1 MSQSHTDGAL
11 EYYGQLKQDLEC
23 LEYFKNKKNGFF
35 VDIGAGNGK
44 DLSNTYLLEKNF
56 GWKGI
61 CVEPLKDPFTLCK
74 NLRTNSQCYETCVYD
89 KVGEVEFS
97 YIPGSSGES
106 YMYSGISEEIKHHQS
121 RVNSDSHKVFLPAT
135 TLTNLLDESNAP
147 ETIDFLSI
155 DTEGS
160 EAKILGA
167 LDHSKYKFRY
177 ITVEHNYVPQQRSD
191 IRIVLQKYG
200 YKFLKENQ
208 WDDIYVF

>member
-1 MSQSHTDGAL
+1 MSQSTSP

-23 LEYFKNKKNGFF
+23 LEYFKNKKDGFF

-74 NLRTNSQCYETCVYD
+74 KLRTNSQCYETCVYD
-89 KVGEVEFS
+89 RCGQVEFS

-147 ETIDFLSI
+147 KIIDFLSI

-177 ITVEHNYVPQQRSD
+177 ITVEHNYVPQQREEIKS
-191 IRIVLQKYG
+191 VLEKHG

-208 WDDIYVF
+208 WDDVYICDN